1 MKTEKCKVQ
10 QLVYGD
16 NTEKKWKLNTN
27 TLWYGIRRKN
37 WQTMK
42 MRNSHGRIWIM
53 ERYSYKRENWE
64 IYTVGPG
71 LCRENRKSWKM
82 RHKNCMAWNMARN
95 GEKHEKWEIHTVG
108 SGIWWENWKT
118 WKNGSQT
125 LYYLEY
131 GKKQWKTWKMRNAH
145 SRIWSIARKQKN
157 VENETQT
164 LHDLEYVKKH
174 WKTWKMRN
182 AHGRNVN
189 MQRKLTNKKLRNSH
203 CSTWNMARN
212 TEKTAKWETHSV
224 GHEIWKK
231 QWKT

>member
-1 MKTEKCKVQ
+1 
-10 QLVYGD
+10 
-16 NTEKKWKLNTN
+16 
-27 TLWYGIRRKN
+27 
-37 WQTMK
+37 MK

-145 SRIWSIARKQKN
+145 SR
-157 VENETQT
+157 
-164 LHDLEYVKKH
+164 
-174 WKTWKMRN
+174 
-182 AHGRNVN
+182 NVN
-189 MQRKLTNKKLRNSH
+189 MQRKLTNKKMRNSH